1 MFVSAIIPSLNYIFP
16 FLPGSFLGFNW
27 SGWAWITMLVVTLV
41 ALLSRGK
48 VNFPIII
55 WLPWIAY
62 IFLYVIIDF
71 SFFGFQLTLQYFL
84 PILVGIQASKFVYDS
99 NRIKWIFYWFVR
111 LCVLY
116 LILFAVGHLF
126 RGGFTAS
133 IAAVPMLLSI
143 LEYIL
148 LAVYFKTKR
157 VKLLFFVVI
166 LFLVPIID
174 VTRMGMFVFLIG
186 FVFHFGNSNFL
197 SKLLYSVLGIALA
210 LVLFNT
216 QAFQEKTFNEGSG
229 ELSDLSINHYSNDK
243 LNNSGRTGLLDA
255 LDAGLKE
262 NVVFGNGPRADLE
275 ALDFMGSGLTEVH
288 NDYQSVRYN
297 YGQFGLS
304 LLLVGLI
311 GNFISV
317 FLIKKK
323 AEIIQFLRSIILTLF
338 IGFALFMYSDN
349 ILKYTVFFPNIFFA
363 LIGIMYSLKS
373 SKSNDIQLKSIYG

>member
-1 MFVSAIIPSLNYIFP
+1 MFISAIIPSLNYIFP
-16 FLPGSFLGFNW
+16 FLPGAFLGFNW
-27 SGWAWITMLVVTLV
+27 SGWAWITMLVVTLGV
-41 ALLSRGK
+41 LPSKGK
-48 VNFPIII
+48 VRFPILI
-55 WLPWIAY
+55 WLPWIIY
-62 IFLYVIIDF
+62 IFLYVLVDF

-99 NRIKWIFYWFVR
+99 DRIKWIFYWFVR
-111 LCVLY
+111 LCLLY

-126 RGGFTAS
+126 RGGLTAS
-133 IAAVPMLLSI
+133 VASVPMLLSI

-148 LAVYFKTKR
+148 LAMYFKNKQT
-157 VKLLFFVVI
+157 KLLFFVGI

-186 FVFHFGNSNFL
+186 FIFHFGNSSIV
-197 SKLLYSVLGIALA
+197 SKIIYALVGGVFA

-216 QAFQEKTFNEGSG
+216 QAFQEKTFSAGKGN
-229 ELSDLSINHYSNDK
+229 LSDLSVNHYSNDN
-243 LNNSGRTGLLDA
+243 LNNSGRTSLLDA
-255 LDAGLKE
+255 LESGLKE
-262 NVVFGNGPRADLE
+262 NVLFGNGPRADLE

-288 NDYQSVRYN
+288 NDYLSVRYN
-297 YGQFGLS
+297 YGQFGLA

-323 AEIIQFLRSIILTLF
+323 AEIILFLRSIILTLF

-349 ILKYTVFFPNIFFA
+349 VLKYTVFFPNIFFA
-363 LIGIMYSLKS
+363 LIGIYYSVRSRKADLNFK
-373 SKSNDIQLKSIYG
+373 I